1 MKRFYPMSITA
12 RIAAGLFFLAVL
24 LLFGDGPARAISPAS
39 PAPEATPNA
48 EEQRVVGI
56 LKSLRPQTGK
66 IILKDGVADLN
77 VPESF
82 RYLDATDA
90 RKVLVDLWGNP
101 PGAAEGTIGMLIPK
115 DFVDGE
121 EQPWAA
127 AISFSEDGYIE
138 DKEPDYDKLL
148 QQVKE
153 AQERVNP
160 ERVKEGYSPL
170 HVLGWAQAPH
180 YDRDTKKLYWAKELK
195 SDRSER
201 HSLNYDIRILGRRG
215 AMEVSVI
222 AGMDQLEQI
231 NNAAP
236 QILATINFNQGHRYA
251 DFNPSTDKKAPYALA
266 GLIGGSLLLA
276 KVGGFKWI
284 IGGLIAM
291 KKFVVLG
298 VVAVAGFFKRVF
310 GGGTKVDGNRPGPPT
325 GTV

>member
-1 MKRFYPMSITA
+1 MPISPRVV
-12 RIAAGLFFLAVL
+12 AGLLALATL
-24 LLFGDGPARAISPAS
+24 LLPIASPVRAIAPAS
-39 PAPEATPNA
+39 PAPESTPDP
-48 EEQRVVGI
+48 EEQRIIGI

-66 IILKDGVADLN
+66 ITLKEGVADLN
-77 VPESF
+77 VPEQF
-82 RYLDATDA
+82 RYLDATDT

-115 DFVDGE
+115 GFTDGE

-127 AISFSEDGYIE
+127 AISFLEAGYIE

-148 QQVKE
+148 QEVKE

-160 ERVKEGYSPL
+160 ERVKQGYSPL

-195 SDRSER
+195 SDRTER

-215 AMEVSVI
+215 AMEISVI

-236 QILATINFNQGHRYA
+236 QILSTINFNQGHRYA

-266 GLIGGSLLLA
+266 GLIGGGLLLA
-276 KVGGFKWI
+276 KVGGLKW
-284 IGGLIAM
+284 LIAGALAA
-291 KKFVVLG
+291 KKFVIVG
-298 VVAVAGFFKRVF
+298 VVAVVGFFKRVF
-310 GGGTKVDGNRPGPPT
+310 GGGTKVDSDRPGPPT
-325 GTV
+325 GAV